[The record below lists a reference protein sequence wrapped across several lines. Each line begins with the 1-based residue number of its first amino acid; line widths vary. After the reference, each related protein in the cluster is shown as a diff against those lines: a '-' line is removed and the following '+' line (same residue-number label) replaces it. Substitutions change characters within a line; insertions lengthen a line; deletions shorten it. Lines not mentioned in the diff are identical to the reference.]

1 MAASFVDDRV
11 LIRFPGCAGNMS
23 FFCGVMH
30 VLRARLDFSKVSFLT
45 RSATAFPVMVARSR
59 VDGRSAFRLW
69 MLRVRSYF
77 ERTGDRSTRQ
87 IGVAVYAH
95 VQSVLGQALVAND
108 AVGMTHHVEIVG
120 LPSWKRV
127 WVSEFASVTDYTDAA
142 MASSHIPHVI
152 GPSLT
157 TSYRD
162 HAHDIRHCIDGCLWM
177 PLVTRMQETVGKT
190 QYRAS
195 VRVVF
200 EGSSTR
206 GRICG
211 LFMPE
216 FFAAEADAQFEQGVQ
231 YAWDV
236 LRPQLA
242 ALGVHFSDEPAVFP
256 APADMDHT
264 EWSPI
269 KGMFVAAETESTYNG
284 PWWLQKLFGR

>member
-1 MAASFVDDRV
+1 MAALVDDRV
-11 LIRFPGCAGNMS
+11 LLRFPGCAGDMG
-23 FFCGVMH
+23 FFCGVIQ
-30 VLRARLDFSKVSFLT
+30 VLQEHLDFSKVAFLT
-45 RSATAFPVMVARSR
+45 RSATAFPVMAARSR
-59 VDGRSAFRLW
+59 VDGRSVFRLW
-69 MLRVRSYF
+69 VLRVRSFF
-77 ERTGDRSTRQ
+77 ERTGDWSPRQ
-87 IGVAVYAH
+87 LDVAVHAH
-95 VQSVLGQALVAND
+95 VQSLMSPALVA
-108 AVGMTHHVEIVG
+108 MTHHVEIVE

-127 WVSEFASVTDYTDAA
+127 WVSEFASVADYVDAA

-152 GPSLT
+152 GPSVT
-157 TSYRD
+157 TSYRGPT
-162 HAHDIRHCIDGCLWM
+162 HDLRHCIDGCLWM

-195 VRVVF
+195 VRV
-200 EGSSTR
+200 EYTGGSMR
-206 GRICG
+206 GRVCG

-216 FFAAEADAQFEQGVQ
+216 FFAAEADVQYEQGVR

-242 ALGVHFSDEPAVFP
+242 ALGVQFSDEPTVFP

-269 KGMFVAAETESTYNG
+269 TGQFVAAETESTYNG